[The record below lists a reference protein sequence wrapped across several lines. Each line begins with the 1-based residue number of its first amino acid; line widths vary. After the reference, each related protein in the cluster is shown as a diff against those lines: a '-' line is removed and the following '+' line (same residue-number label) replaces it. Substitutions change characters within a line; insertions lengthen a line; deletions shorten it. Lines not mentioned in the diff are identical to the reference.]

1 MLDCSSNVSL
11 TKLSNTLKN
20 KEGCFFNNTRFTT
33 LDDFEKAGDAISSYS
48 CMIIFLIFFNF
59 FWFGF
64 FLATTPFPMMSN
76 SSMLFTFLLS
86 LDWRLVVWWRC
97 GGHFFLLPPWFYYA
111 CLAAHDFFFNS
122 FLDLSFVGD
131 NNFVNIVWGRRCLTP
146 PSSSS
151 RFLFLLLLVC
161 AACGVEVALSLLL
174 SFM

>member
-11 TKLSNTLKN
+11 TKLSDTLKN
-20 KEGCFFNNTRFTT
+20 KEGCFFNNTSFTT

-48 CMIIFLIFFNF
+48 CMIIFLIFLNF

-64 FLATTPFPMMSN
+64 FLTPFLMMGN

-86 LDWRLVVWWRC
+86 LDCRLVVWWR
-97 GGHFFLLPPWFYYA
+97 HLFLLPPWFYYA

-131 NNFVNIVWGRRCLTP
+131 NNFVNIVWGHRCLTP
-146 PSSSS
+146 PSSSL

-174 SFM
+174 LSFM